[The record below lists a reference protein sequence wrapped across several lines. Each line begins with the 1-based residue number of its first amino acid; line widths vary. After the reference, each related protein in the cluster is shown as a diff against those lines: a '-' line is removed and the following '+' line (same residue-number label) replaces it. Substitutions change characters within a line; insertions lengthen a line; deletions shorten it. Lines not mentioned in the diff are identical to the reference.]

1 MSVIDIANKVKI
13 MEAQLAKAKEDKARL
28 TGRLEEMYHRLLE
41 EFGLANL
48 EEAVGELGRLS
59 TEIKDDEAR
68 IEGMYTRLAEQH
80 GWEEK

>member
-1 MSVIDIANKVKI
+1 MNVIDIANKVKT
-13 MEAQLAKAKEDKARL
+13 MEAQLARAKEDKARL
-28 TGRLEEMYHRLLE
+28 SGRLEEMYHRLNE

-48 EEAVGELGRLS
+48 EEAVGELDRLS

-68 IEGMYTRLAEQH
+68 IEGMYLRLKEQY